1 MMSGILSIEKI
12 LQIRPF
18 EIEDKDFLIGLSN
31 GDGRRLLN
39 GLELAIKLTRP
50 DDTGKIIAHCIGLPP
65 NDAKQPRRVGHVP
78 FSATFQYA
86 KVEYA
91 TPQAKQAKDQS
102 QLRYALFLNAGAEP
116 SESFVVFWVCL

>member
-1 MMSGILSIEKI
+1 VISPKEFSVCRAAG
-12 LQIRPF
+12 
-18 EIEDKDFLIGLSN
+18 
-31 GDGRRLLN
+31 
-39 GLELAIKLTRP
+39 LTRNVCENRGSALRAFRSVLSYAVILRTKAIS

-65 NDAKQPRRVGHVP
+65 NDAKQPRRVGLVP